1 MEREGR
7 DARLG
12 LAMQGG
18 GGGGGAAPTAEA
30 IIEWLQQEMGYRASP
45 SAEALRRICR
55 GNMMLVWK
63 FLLDRVKS
71 DQTVEKIRRNIH
83 VHGSPGRG
91 SVASGVGKRELK
103 GEAGE
108 EKEKEVEAAK
118 IERSNSGKS
127 VRRRGDYKSRS
138 RPGTGDRPKS
148 RDGVDQREREKVAD
162 SEDSIEKA
170 LRERDAAEHEV
181 EKLRLSVQRMGKDL
195 KSRMVDA
202 SKEECERQRVS
213 EERNNSR

>member
-1 MEREGR
+1 LRGR
-7 DARLG
+7 LSFE
-12 LAMQGG
+12 AMQGG
-18 GGGGGAAPTAEA
+18 GSGSGSGGAPTAEA

-83 VHGSPGRG
+83 VHGSPSRG
-91 SVASGVGKRELK
+91 GKRELREDVGDEK
-103 GEAGE
+103 
-108 EKEKEVEAAK
+108 EKEKEVEAGK
-118 IERSNSGKS
+118 SERSNVGKS
-127 VRRRGDYKSRS
+127 VRRYNKSRS
-138 RPGTGDRPKS
+138 RPVTGDRPKS
-148 RDGVDQREREKVAD
+148 REGVEREREKVAD

-170 LRERDAAEHEV
+170 LRERDTAEQEV

-195 KSRMVDA
+195 KSRMLDA
-202 SKEECERQRVS
+202 SKEEIERQRVS